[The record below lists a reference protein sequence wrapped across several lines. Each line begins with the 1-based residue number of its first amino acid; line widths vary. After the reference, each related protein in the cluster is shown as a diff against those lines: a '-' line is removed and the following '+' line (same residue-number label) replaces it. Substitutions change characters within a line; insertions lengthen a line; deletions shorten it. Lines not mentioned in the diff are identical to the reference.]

1 MVMSLNCLG
10 QMYLVPSLRLARRL
24 QQKQKPRERRVRRNP
39 LQRVLSRLFLRVGC
53 SRFYIAGFCHIS
65 DAFPVLFL
73 GDAERIPRISGNE
86 EVLTGVETDG
96 QLRGRHIV
104 VTRSLVP
111 LAGGPQH
118 DIPEAVHSRG
128 RSREL
133 LKRAF
138 DDGNS
143 CARMRNLLVLFQV
156 GSKFLPCFF
165 LLQISS

>member
-1 MVMSLNCLG
+1 M
-10 QMYLVPSLRLARRL
+10 
-24 QQKQKPRERRVRRNP
+24 
-39 LQRVLSRLFLRVGC
+39 
-53 SRFYIAGFCHIS
+53 
-65 DAFPVLFL
+65 LFL
-73 GDAERIPRISGNE
+73 GDAETVPGVSGNE
-86 EVLTGVETDG
+86 DVSTGVEADG

-111 LAGGPQH
+111 MAGGPQH
-118 DIPEAVHSRG
+118 DVPEAVHSRG

-133 LKRAF
+133 LERAF

-156 GSKFLPCFF
+156 GSKFLPSLL